1 MLNLIPR
8 FTMRAIPLSIQFIL
22 FLLVQGLLGFAF
34 LFYLQ
39 STSITH
45 IAKFEHLITEPNEL
59 IQAVEAQRQKLALI
73 NQLVEHTTQQFRLG
87 AHPDVT
93 EPVSKLRSFAEQ
105 LAGNTRLNGADG
117 RNKPIINMLVEHINK
132 QAERLLRAAALTPQG
147 NANDLNLLLQKMDLG
162 RSEITITDFGQLTQ
176 QANLVL
182 DQSIQRIGQVIKQ
195 RIKNNIT
202 LFFSFFVLQMSIM
215 ALIFWLFNR
224 QLARVADAYER
235 LTSGDLNA
243 ILPKPDRAD
252 QIGRITRSVRYYQQA
267 LIAASNTRDHLKVL
281 LEKNQTEIIFRK
293 KLEQQQIT
301 AMSVFE
307 HIQEAV
313 IVTDVN
319 GLVETANPAALE
331 LLNTD
336 LSSIIKTPLLERLLN
351 TSTAVIEP
359 IWAQIIAQG
368 HWQGELSL
376 QVNPKHE
383 QVIYASI
390 KRIGSD
396 PSAVKQVIFVLTD
409 QTEIRSQEKTLRT
422 LLERDSVTNL
432 YNRHFFMDE
441 GVRRIQ
447 QSPKTPFA
455 IALLSIDEFKS
466 VNDALGYADGNQVLF
481 AFSHQLKKM
490 IDPTAYLA
498 RISGIEFAFFIPLDS
513 PEHFEHDAHT
523 KLSQMISE
531 LREPIEVNGF
541 QIKLNVSGSVSIYP
555 LDAVN
560 MSDLLLTNNIALQA
574 ARRQG
579 GNMILPRSASR
590 QHTALKHFKLQQALN
605 KARENREL
613 RLVYQPQVS
622 LATGEILGFEVLMRW
637 KHEGAWISPA
647 EFIPIAEETDLIV
660 AFTEWAFLES
670 CRQVFDW
677 QKKTNINFTISVN
690 LPPKLLLIED
700 VAQRFFE
707 LAKQT
712 RLPLSYIVLEVTESG
727 FGGNPKFMAEQLHQF
742 AMRGFTIAIDDFGT
756 GYSSLSYLSTLPID
770 KIKIDKSFVDRIT
783 DNRDAEQLIGSIF
796 AMAQALEFDIV
807 LEGVESYAQIQAL
820 KKFNMDM
827 AIQGYVFERPQ
838 PEEFWTGIFLH
849 GKAPAYAIEG

>member
-1 MLNLIPR
+1 
-8 FTMRAIPLSIQFIL
+8 MRAIPLSIQFIL

-267 LIAASNTRDHLKVL
+267 LIVASNTRNHLEL
-281 LEKNQTEIIFRK
+281 LLDKNQKEVIARK

-376 QVNPKHE
+376 QVNPKRE

-590 QHTALKHFKLQQALN
+590 QHTAFEHFKLQQALN

-660 AFTEWAFLES
+660 AFTEWAFHES